1 MIGLSLISVI
11 ASATDGDE
19 GKDESEFVL
28 ALLFVRRLK
37 YAYRSEK
44 EMQISESRTIGLW
57 M

>member
-37 YAYRSEK
+37 YAYRSAK
-44 EMQISESRTIGLW
+44 EMQISESRTIEL
-57 M
+57 